1 MGGRLPK
8 EPYKVRE
15 LWRIQVELVEIL
27 VMGIMIINT
36 WCSVLS
42 HLWQV
47 RWLPPAAYSDE
58 SYIKSLDKSEPKEAD
73 DKTQNMNQTRP
84 C

>member
-1 MGGRLPK
+1 MGEQLPK

-15 LWRIQVELVEIL
+15 LWRIQVELVEIW
-27 VMGIMIINT
+27 VIGIMIINT
-36 WCSVLS
+36 QCSVLP

-58 SYIKSLDKSEPKEAD
+58 SYSESSDNNEPD
-73 DKTQNMNQTRP
+73 DEDSEYRSD
-84 C
+84 

>member
-1 MGGRLPK
+1 MGGRLLK

-27 VMGIMIINT
+27 VMGITIVNT
-36 WCSVLS
+36 RCSVLP

-58 SYIKSLDKSEPKEAD
+58 SYSESLDNSEPEEAD
-73 DKTQNMNQTRP
+73 DKDSEYGSD
-84 C
+84 